1 MTATQTVGDV
11 TLVGDKA
18 VAPQLIRAHRSG
30 RLVAYAVLDAYGWSV
45 VAKTR
50 GQMSTV
56 DRYTPEPGGSVY
68 GVLPYALTGLV
79 RLAFTG
85 RTGEE

>member
-1 MTATQTVGDV
+1 MTATQHVGDV

-18 VAPQLIRAHRSG
+18 VAPQLIRAHRFG

-50 GQMSTV
+50 GEMSTV
-56 DRYTPEPGGSVY
+56 DRYTPERGESVY
-68 GVLPYALTGLV
+68 GVLPYALSGLV
-79 RLAFTG
+79 RFAFTG